1 MLLSD
6 LKQISTGLVHRQ
18 PVFLCPTCQSHSSQ
32 GRSKTMYKVQ
42 FFENDQWHDLTGYPN
57 MTLELAR
64 QCWMDYTYTFKD
76 AEAYRI
82 EKVD

>member
-1 MLLSD
+1 
-6 LKQISTGLVHRQ
+6 
-18 PVFLCPTCQSHSSQ
+18 
-32 GRSKTMYKVQ
+32 MYKVQ
-42 FFENDQWHDLTGYPN
+42 FLQNDEWHDLTGYPN

-64 QCWMDYTYTFKD
+64 QCWMDYTYTFRD